1 MNQQVNLYRPIFR
14 KQEKKFSA
22 RAMLQAGVAIV
33 VGVVVL
39 YAVMLWQA
47 SAVRNE
53 LHQVERQLATATKR
67 LQDAS
72 QKYGPS
78 AKSQLLEDEL
88 TKLEKQVAA
97 RLQVRDL
104 LSRGLFSNTT
114 GFSEFFVAFARQ
126 RVNGVWLTG
135 FEISGAGESMRL
147 QGRTVDPAQVP
158 RYVQRLSAERS
169 LAGREFQVFTLSRPE
184 KNTDKGDAAP
194 PYVEFLFRTAQATE
208 PERRP

>member
-22 RAMLQAGVAIV
+22 RAMLQAGVVIV

-47 SAVRNE
+47 SAARNE

-126 RVNGVWLTG
+126 RVSGVWLTG

-184 KNTDKGDAAP
+184 KNSDQGDAAP